1 MFSVITAI
9 AIAAGSEAVDGIR
22 GRGASCSGGSCSVAQ
37 PVVKPEPVKVA
48 KTWWVPSWTQVWMQI
63 SSYTAFNS
71 WRLAEMS
78 ASIFILYDFVLIF
91 S

>member
-37 PVVKPEPVKVA
+37 PVEKPESVKVA
-48 KTWWVPSWTQVWMQI
+48 KATEE
-63 SSYTAFNS
+63 A
-71 WRLAEMS
+71 S
-78 ASIFILYDFVLIF
+78 AVCGSTSCGSQRRGGFLRGLR
-91 S
+91 SGCR